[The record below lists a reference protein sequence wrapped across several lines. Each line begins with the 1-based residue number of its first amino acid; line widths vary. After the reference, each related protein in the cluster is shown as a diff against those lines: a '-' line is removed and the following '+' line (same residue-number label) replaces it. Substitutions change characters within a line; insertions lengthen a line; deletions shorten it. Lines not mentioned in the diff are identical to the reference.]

1 MKFMSTLKYIILK
14 NKESLKLID
23 SLFFYI
29 DNSI

>member
-1 MKFMSTLKYIILK
+1 MKFMSTLKYIIFK
-14 NKESLKLID
+14 NKEPLKLID